1 MVEALIRNPSVT
13 LVELVIDP
21 ARRREVVAA
30 IERAVNESFQEDAR
44 RSSSKRS
51 SRTRREEK
59 RRVSLCLDLFE
70 RLVGDAGWS
79 PIHFRDAVVR
89 ALRAELDGGK
99 GSFDP
104 SKESLVWTPS

>member
-1 MVEALIRNPSVT
+1 MVEALIRNPSVV

-21 ARRREVVAA
+21 TRRREVVAA
-30 IERAVNESFQEDAR
+30 IHRAVLESFREDAR
-44 RSSSKRS
+44 RSSTRNSG
-51 SRTRREEK
+51 RTRREEK
-59 RRVSLCLDLFE
+59 RRASMCLDLFE

-79 PIHFRDAVVR
+79 PIHFRDAVTR